1 MDSTEST
8 RLSANKAIV
17 RRIFEECFNQGNHAL
32 CDEFVSPRFVGP
44 HGTGP
49 DGLRGTIAFVNKM
62 YGDARYSIELLIAE
76 GDLVAVRWSLSGTH
90 HGPIFGI
97 APTGKPLVNQANA
110 FYRLE
115 NGKIVE
121 TWLQSDQVGLL
132 EQLGALPPGLN
143 IPRPRP
149 TGPASR

>member
-8 RLSANKAIV
+8 RLSANKEVV

-49 DGLRGTIAFVNKM
+49 DGLRGTIAFVEKM
-62 YGDARYSIELLIAE
+62 YGDARYTIELLIAE
-76 GDLVAVRWSLSGTH
+76 GDLVAVRWTLSGTH
-90 HGPIFGI
+90 HGPIFGTT
-97 APTGKPLVNQANA
+97 PTGKPLVNQANA

-132 EQLGALPPGLN
+132 EQLGALPAGLN
-143 IPRPRP
+143 IPRPQRP
-149 TGPASR
+149 PPAP